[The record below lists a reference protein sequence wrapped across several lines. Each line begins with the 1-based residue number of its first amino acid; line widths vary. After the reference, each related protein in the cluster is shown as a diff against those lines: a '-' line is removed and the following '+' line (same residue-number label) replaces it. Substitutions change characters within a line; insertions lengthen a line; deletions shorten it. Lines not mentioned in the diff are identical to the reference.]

1 MNWIIGNTD
10 KLEFHTNLT
19 ELLHPIFE
27 DLKNCNWV
35 LSDLDFIAHEEISIE
50 FGEDYYILNEKEFEK
65 LAKARVQIIWG
76 VISGIPKNETIEL
89 NKNNLPYVDGNDD
102 VWKDGNF
109 QLPNSLIEII
119 AFDSSYTII
128 KFKNSNLSE
137 KFKKYFDEAIQ
148 LEDYK

>member
-1 MNWIIGNTD
+1 MNWILRKTD

-27 DLKNCNWV
+27 DLKNFNWV
-35 LSDLDFIAHEEISIE
+35 LSDLDFIAHEEIPIE
-50 FGEDYYILNEKEFEK
+50 FGEDYYILDEKEFEK

-76 VISGIPKNETIEL
+76 VISAIPKSEAMEL
-89 NKNNLPYVDGNDD
+89 DKNNLPYVEGNDD
-102 VWKDGNF
+102 IWKDGNL

-128 KFKNSNLSE
+128 KFKNLNLSE
-137 KFKKYFDEAIQ
+137 KFKRYFDEAIE
-148 LEDYK
+148 LEKYK